1 MTSQQVGQQ
10 ASQPNRPGLA
20 TTQGKLHLLVLIS
33 ILISYAILSLY
44 QIDLPGLHYDEAF
57 EAVPALQLLLG
68 QPVTAFRNSG
78 IIFGGQMFPL
88 MTQDYIGAL
97 NTYVAIPFIAIFGA
111 TPTAVRV
118 MSILIGAVTLWLT
131 YLLTCYLTGN
141 SRAGIAAA
149 LP

>member
-10 ASQPNRPGLA
+10 AGQPNHPGHA
-20 TTQGKLHLLVLIS
+20 TTLGKLHLLFLIS

-78 IIFGGQMFPL
+78 ITVGGHMFPL
-88 MTQDYIGAL
+88 MTQDYIGTL

-111 TPTAVRV
+111 TPTA
-118 MSILIGAVTLWLT
+118 
-131 YLLTCYLTGN
+131 CYC
-141 SRAGIAAA
+141 ACCVHV
-149 LP
+149 

>member
-68 QPVTAFRNSG
+68 QPVTAFRNR
-78 IIFGGQMFPL
+78 MA
-88 MTQDYIGAL
+88 AL
-97 NTYVAIPFIAIFGA
+97 NARLN
-111 TPTAVRV
+111 TA
-118 MSILIGAVTLWLT
+118 
-131 YLLTCYLTGN
+131 
-141 SRAGIAAA
+141 SRLHHGGISEGGKTNRPPG
-149 LP
+149 LSNEWTRRINRSWSRPGK